1 MTRLGEFLV
10 QFPLPPNLS
19 CAVIKAA
26 SLDCEDLLLPI
37 AAMLSVENVFIRPG
51 GNPFFPQK
59 IQTFLSIALHVL
71 GVRAL
76 SVPAAGQQLFQSS
89 RNWVVFVPRLW
100 SWKAAH
106 A

>member
-19 CAVIKAA
+19 CAVLKAA

-51 GNPFFPQK
+51 GEPLFPKKPFP
-59 IQTFLSIALHVL
+59 ALHS
-71 GVRAL
+71 GH
-76 SVPAAGQQLFQSS
+76 SVCSEGL
-89 RNWVVFVPRLW
+89 RVVFVP
-100 SWKAAH
+100 KAVELQSAS
-106 A
+106 AERSPGEISVT

>member
-10 QFPLPPNLS
+10 QFPLPPNLT

-51 GNPFFPQK
+51 TKPLIPKQPWVGGEFCLERDISGN
-59 IQTFLSIALHVL
+59 
-71 GVRAL
+71 G
-76 SVPAAGQQLFQSS
+76 
-89 RNWVVFVPRLW
+89 
-100 SWKAAH
+100 
-106 A
+106 

>member
-37 AAMLSVENVFIRPG
+37 TAMLSVENVFIRPG
-51 GNPFFPQK
+51 RQPLTPEQPRVGGDFC
-59 IQTFLSIALHVL
+59 LD
-71 GVRAL
+71 RAVSGSGL
-76 SVPAAGQQLFQSS
+76 
-89 RNWVVFVPRLW
+89 
-100 SWKAAH
+100 AAH
-106 A
+106 TASSGHPSYSFPLQGFLLSSFLC

>member
-26 SLDCEDLLLPI
+26 SLDCEDMLLPI

-51 GNPFFPQK
+51 RKPLTSKQLWMGGELCLDGNF
-59 IQTFLSIALHVL
+59 SYS
-71 GVRAL
+71 G
-76 SVPAAGQQLFQSS
+76 
-89 RNWVVFVPRLW
+89 
-100 SWKAAH
+100 
-106 A
+106 

>member
-10 QFPLPPNLS
+10 QFPLPPNLT

-51 GNPFFPQK
+51 RKPLIPKHSLGWGGM
-59 IQTFLSIALHVL
+59 TGTSLSNQAM
-71 GVRAL
+71 VRQHACFTWR
-76 SVPAAGQQLFQSS
+76 PAASPL
-89 RNWVVFVPRLW
+89 VVFGANSL
-100 SWKAAH
+100 
-106 A
+106 

>member
-26 SLDCEDLLLPI
+26 SLDCEDMLLPI

-51 GNPFFPQK
+51 RKPLTSKHLWMGGEFCLDGNF
-59 IQTFLSIALHVL
+59 SYN
-71 GVRAL
+71 G
-76 SVPAAGQQLFQSS
+76 
-89 RNWVVFVPRLW
+89 
-100 SWKAAH
+100 
-106 A
+106 